1 MFALAGGGR
10 HSRVLHDAKGSRM
23 RRALAAT
30 AILIAWSAIYWVLTR
45 VYGIEPFALIVF
57 GFLATATATILV
69 LPEPT

>member
-1 MFALAGGGR
+1 
-10 HSRVLHDAKGSRM
+10 M

-30 AILIAWSAIYWVLTR
+30 AILIAWSAIYWVFTR
-45 VYGIEPFALIVF
+45 VYGIKPFALIVF